1 MASRR
6 SSKSRARGRKKVK
19 TRAAWRDSLS
29 EQLADHRID
38 AVAILLLVAGVLCL
52 LGILTNLVG
61 PVGHQLDEGSAYF
74 LGHGKLLV
82 PIALLTSA
90 VLLLTEREDEE
101 PTPKGLRLGLGI
113 LMVCAAIVGL
123 FDVGRNRHHAL
134 KTAGGAAG

>member
-101 PTPKGLRLGLGI
+101 RRVARVSQPRRHGI
-113 LMVCAAIVGL
+113 KRDAQQEKRA
-123 FDVGRNRHHAL
+123 VGRFAAHAI
-134 KTAGGAAG
+134 